1 MHVSALQPET
11 RTELLALAKQQ
22 WVMGQLRQLRQSN
35 PSPPMVSVLDL
46 TPADLAGEDEE
57 VRHTAAPAAPPIATA
72 APATATPLGPAA
84 AATAQPTPCQCCLIL
99 KAEVNKLRQSNAI
112 LIARERKR
120 PAQRRRFQRAPP
132 PDDGPVL
139 VSIFLY
145 NFVSLL
151 VQHWWNKLP
160 STTRAGASPSTSELF
175 REHLPS
181 KLALLL
187 VLNLHLHSC
196 TFLFLM

>member
-1 MHVSALQPET
+1 MQVSALQPES
-11 RTELLALAKQQ
+11 RIEFLAMAKQQ
-22 WVMGQLRQLRQSN
+22 WVMGQLRQSN

-57 VRHTAAPAAPPIATA
+57 VRHTAAPAAPPIAPA
-72 APATATPLGPAA
+72 AATATPLGPA
-84 AATAQPTPCQCCLIL
+84 AQPTPCQCCLIL

-196 TFLFLM
+196 TFFISYVK

>member
-11 RTELLALAKQQ
+11 RTELLAMAKQQ
-22 WVMGQLRQLRQSN
+22 WVMGQLRQSN

-57 VRHTAAPAAPPIATA
+57 VRHTAAPAAPPIAPAAIA

-84 AATAQPTPCQCCLIL
+84 AATAQPTPCQCCQLL

-120 PAQRRRFQRAPP
+120 PAQRRCFQRAPP
-132 PDDGPVL
+132 PEDG
-139 VSIFLY
+139 
-145 NFVSLL
+145 
-151 VQHWWNKLP
+151 
-160 STTRAGASPSTSELF
+160 
-175 REHLPS
+175 
-181 KLALLL
+181 LAKPG
-187 VLNLHLHSC
+187 
-196 TFLFLM
+196 FG

>member
-11 RTELLALAKQQ
+11 RTELLAMAKQQ

-84 AATAQPTPCQCCLIL
+84 QPTPCQCCLIL

-120 PAQRRRFQRAPP
+120 PAQRRRFECAPP
-132 PDDGPVL
+132 PEDG
-139 VSIFLY
+139 
-145 NFVSLL
+145 
-151 VQHWWNKLP
+151 
-160 STTRAGASPSTSELF
+160 
-175 REHLPS
+175 
-181 KLALLL
+181 LAKPG
-187 VLNLHLHSC
+187 
-196 TFLFLM
+196 FG

>member
-11 RTELLALAKQQ
+11 RTELLAMAKQQ

-57 VRHTAAPAAPPIATA
+57 VRHTAAPAAPPIAPA
-72 APATATPLGPAA
+72 AAIATATPLGPA
-84 AATAQPTPCQCCLIL
+84 AQPTPCQCCLIL

-132 PDDGPVL
+132 PEDG
-139 VSIFLY
+139 
-145 NFVSLL
+145 
-151 VQHWWNKLP
+151 
-160 STTRAGASPSTSELF
+160 
-175 REHLPS
+175 
-181 KLALLL
+181 LAKPG
-187 VLNLHLHSC
+187 
-196 TFLFLM
+196 FG

>member
-11 RTELLALAKQQ
+11 RTELLAMAKQQ

-57 VRHTAAPAAPPIATA
+57 VRHTAAPPIAPAAATAAIA
-72 APATATPLGPAA
+72 APATALGPA
-84 AATAQPTPCQCCLIL
+84 AQPTPCQCCLIL

-120 PAQRRRFQRAPP
+120 PAQRRRFECAPP
-132 PDDGPVL
+132 PEDG
-139 VSIFLY
+139 
-145 NFVSLL
+145 
-151 VQHWWNKLP
+151 
-160 STTRAGASPSTSELF
+160 
-175 REHLPS
+175 
-181 KLALLL
+181 LAKPG
-187 VLNLHLHSC
+187 
-196 TFLFLM
+196 FG